1 MSSQKHALSKNKL
14 NERKGMEAYL
24 TSSLKTYDQHVHPKG
39 ESLPVE
45 QRVYRVKVIKTFMRA
60 GVPISKLEYFRDL
73 PKENALRLTERSH
86 MLDLVP
92 FVLGEEKS
100 LIKEEIKNKD
110 MSIIYDGT
118 TRLGEVLAIVIR
130 YIDGW
135 NIHQRLVC
143 LQFLAKS
150 MTGEELARQLIS
162 TLSATYGVQSNTI
175 LATMRDGASV
185 NNVALCVF
193 KVIHPNI
200 MDVRCFSHTLDIV
213 GNKFKTPLLA
223 TFSSYW
229 ISLFSHSPRTKMLW
243 KDYTGQAMASYS
255 KTRWWSKWE
264 IFHQLMVQF
273 GDLEPFLSAHPEIGP
288 TLRSKLLDILHDP
301 NQLGQLKM
309 EVAAVVDVGEH
320 FVKTTYRLEG
330 DGALMVNCYEEIAKL
345 QASQL
350 YCKVYRCKS
359 SKYFAVVEKQ

>member
-1 MSSQKHALSKNKL
+1 
-14 NERKGMEAYL
+14 
-24 TSSLKTYDQHVHPKG
+24 
-39 ESLPVE
+39 
-45 QRVYRVKVIKTFMRA
+45 
-60 GVPISKLEYFRDL
+60 
-73 PKENALRLTERSH
+73 
-86 MLDLVP
+86 MLDLAP
-92 FVLGEEKS
+92 FVLEEEKS

-200 MDVRCFSHTLDIV
+200 MDVRCFSHTLDIA
-213 GNKFKTPLLA
+213 GNKFKTPLL
-223 TFSSYW
+223 SYLF
-229 ISLFSHSPRTKMLW
+229 IILDLSLFT
-243 KDYTGQAMASYS
+243 
-255 KTRWWSKWE
+255 
-264 IFHQLMVQF
+264 
-273 GDLEPFLSAHPEIGP
+273 
-288 TLRSKLLDILHDP
+288 
-301 NQLGQLKM
+301 
-309 EVAAVVDVGEH
+309 
-320 FVKTTYRLEG
+320 
-330 DGALMVNCYEEIAKL
+330 
-345 QASQL
+345 
-350 YCKVYRCKS
+350 
-359 SKYFAVVEKQ
+359 